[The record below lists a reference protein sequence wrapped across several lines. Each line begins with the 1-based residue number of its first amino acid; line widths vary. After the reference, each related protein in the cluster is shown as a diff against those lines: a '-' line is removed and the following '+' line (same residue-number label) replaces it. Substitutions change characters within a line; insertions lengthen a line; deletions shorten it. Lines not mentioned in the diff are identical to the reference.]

1 MITKKY
7 AEQKKEMTIRN
18 ILASG
23 INFQGYK
30 H

>member
-18 ILASG
+18 IIASG
-23 INFQGYK
+23 INF
-30 H
+30 